1 MDYSSKEGFVS
12 KAKWIFSSLSGIIM
26 LWASGLPSPMQ
37 IPRPKLCHCRLH
49 QSGLKTLI
57 YSQGG
62 PLIQNPNGPSPII
75 TSHVISPPPL
85 SASPSPSSSKSSLFR
100 SLTHSSSWSS
110 ATDDLLGTESG
121 VYMKSDYEQEM
132 IGSVVLDKSV
142 EGAYNRNLTKRSQR
156 CSTMPK
162 KYPPPLSRS
171 HLPRVLTRHY
181 ENGNLVLKEKGIK
194 QYFETTRENGRLIV
208 NLMQLD
214 DNIMDMEGGDRMT
227 ADEKNNEELEPEG
240 KEFIKKEE
248 QNDDGYEEYQQ
259 TESDGDYD
267 DDYEEYQETESDGDF
282 DEAKQYE
289 GPIMILAAVQN
300 MRKRDDE
307 ERSCGELRKC
317 FTYTGSMRR
326 SECDTKHPPGLAPLA
341 VTAI

>member
-57 YSQGG
+57 YSQGE

-142 EGAYNRNLTKRSQR
+142 EGGYNRNLTKRSQR

-240 KEFIKKEE
+240 NEFIKKEE
-248 QNDDGYEEYQQ
+248 QNVDG
-259 TESDGDYD
+259 
-267 DDYEEYQETESDGDF
+267 YEEYQETESDGDF

-289 GPIMILAAVQN
+289 GPIMILAAVQK
-300 MRKRDDE
+300 MRKRDHE

-317 FTYTGSMRR
+317 FTYTGRMRR
-326 SECDTKHPPGLAPLA
+326 SECDTKYLPGLAPLA

>member
-1 MDYSSKEGFVS
+1 
-12 KAKWIFSSLSGIIM
+12 
-26 LWASGLPSPMQ
+26 
-37 IPRPKLCHCRLH
+37 
-49 QSGLKTLI
+49 
-57 YSQGG
+57 
-62 PLIQNPNGPSPII
+62 
-75 TSHVISPPPL
+75 
-85 SASPSPSSSKSSLFR
+85 
-100 SLTHSSSWSS
+100 
-110 ATDDLLGTESG
+110 
-121 VYMKSDYEQEM
+121 MKSDYEQEM

-208 NLMQLD
+208 NLMQFD

-240 KEFIKKEE
+240 NEFIEKEE

>member
-57 YSQGG
+57 YSQGE

-142 EGAYNRNLTKRSQR
+142 EGGYNRNLTKRSQR
-156 CSTMPK
+156 CSKMPK

-208 NLMQLD
+208 NLMQFD

-240 KEFIKKEE
+240 NEFIKKEE
-248 QNDDGYEEYQQ
+248 QNDDG
-259 TESDGDYD
+259 
-267 DDYEEYQETESDGDF
+267 YEEYQETESDGDF
-282 DEAKQYE
+282 DEAKQKAIRSVASVPRTFTSDLSVGGFTPGKTTACSDSVSVTRDTWRRKHTRRDPDRGE
-289 GPIMILAAVQN
+289 VDRADILVVGRA
-300 MRKRDDE
+300 
-307 ERSCGELRKC
+307 
-317 FTYTGSMRR
+317 
-326 SECDTKHPPGLAPLA
+326 
-341 VTAI
+341 

>member
-1 MDYSSKEGFVS
+1 
-12 KAKWIFSSLSGIIM
+12 
-26 LWASGLPSPMQ
+26 
-37 IPRPKLCHCRLH
+37 
-49 QSGLKTLI
+49 
-57 YSQGG
+57 
-62 PLIQNPNGPSPII
+62 
-75 TSHVISPPPL
+75 
-85 SASPSPSSSKSSLFR
+85 
-100 SLTHSSSWSS
+100 
-110 ATDDLLGTESG
+110 
-121 VYMKSDYEQEM
+121 MKSDYEQEM

-156 CSTMPK
+156 CSKMPK

-208 NLMQLD
+208 NLMQFD

-240 KEFIKKEE
+240 NEFIKKEE
-248 QNDDGYEEYQQ
+248 QNVDG
-259 TESDGDYD
+259 
-267 DDYEEYQETESDGDF
+267 YEEYQETESDGDF

-317 FTYTGSMRR
+317 FTYTGRMRR
-326 SECDTKHPPGLAPLA
+326 SECDTKYLPGLAPLA